1 MNTKYIQ
8 YKIFVH
14 IIHIYLMEI
23 FKSIFTF
30 NLHFNK
36 TNQYRNRKRKNSL
49 DIELKVKNDAKL
61 EYNGSKA
68 MKVRS
73 TQSLP
78 EFIMSWQRLVYI
90 RSTNLNFIYLHKT
103 STVVCQSSSLRNPYM
118 YSYKLAQAI
127 FCLVNSLITRGD

>member
-1 MNTKYIQ
+1 
-8 YKIFVH
+8 
-14 IIHIYLMEI
+14 MEI

-78 EFIMSWQRLVYI
+78 EFIMSRA
-90 RSTNLNFIYLHKT
+90 KT
-103 STVVCQSSSLRNPYM
+103 CIHSQ
-118 YSYKLAQAI
+118 YKFEFHL
-127 FCLVNSLITRGD
+127 SP

>member
-1 MNTKYIQ
+1 
-8 YKIFVH
+8 
-14 IIHIYLMEI
+14 MEI

-36 TNQYRNRKRKNSL
+36 TINRNRRRKNSL
-49 DIELKVKNDAKL
+49 DIELNVKSDAKL

-78 EFIMSWQRLVYI
+78 EFIMSRA
-90 RSTNLNFIYLHKT
+90 KT
-103 STVVCQSSSLRNPYM
+103 CIHSQ
-118 YSYKLAQAI
+118 YKFEFHL
-127 FCLVNSLITRGD
+127 SP